1 MTNVVPF
8 IYTNFNGIEIPWIE
22 IKNSDGSSFFMTQ
35 KDYDAQQAAQM
46 APQAPQANS
55 TES

>member
-22 IKNSDGSSFFMTQ
+22 IQNSDGSSFFMTQ
-35 KDYDAQQAAQM
+35 KDYDAQQATLAANS
-46 APQAPQANS
+46 APQG
-55 TES
+55 